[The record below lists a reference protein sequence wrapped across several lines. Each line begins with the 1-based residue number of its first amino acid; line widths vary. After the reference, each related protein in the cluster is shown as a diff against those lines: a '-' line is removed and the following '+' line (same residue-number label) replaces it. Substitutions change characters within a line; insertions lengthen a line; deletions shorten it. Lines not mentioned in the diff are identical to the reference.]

1 VHNMEILKTSDEF
14 ASIIAEA
21 LRISVEVIDDKFIFD
36 LNSARVEKVF
46 ELTREDL
53 DSVIASLRELENPEE
68 TVISNSRKYEVL
80 VREESSFP
88 RMGPRLRGDSICVE
102 DQDNSIS
109 YRLSRPTDEFLLFL
123 LDKVSEIASPRAL
136 VIPMP
141 LSRVFDRGRVDEI
154 PDIFELLRRVIP
166 RFLTLQI
173 QSDKNRS
180 NSELERFSS
189 AFLFQLSYNL
199 DVALVPQRHVEEI
212 VRSGRINRVRRSSM
226 DELDPPRRHY
236 ISDLVH
242 HYQLAVGADNPF
254 LEFISYYHVAE
265 HFFETVFNQDLVE
278 KIRNKIT
285 QPEFSYKRKKD
296 IGQLI
301 KDISK
306 SLQIRNESITF
317 SELEA
322 LKLTLENYIDFDDL
336 KSKLDEYD
344 STLLEYYRTTKV
356 QFSGGDEVD
365 LNGGDE
371 SLLAKKLAS
380 RIYKTR
386 NAIVHSKESDK
397 SKYMPFRDDKILVR
411 EVPLLRFIAE
421 QIIIDSS
428 SIVGS

>member
-1 VHNMEILKTSDEF
+1 LTNCRQAEQVRPELSD
-14 ASIIAEA
+14 
-21 LRISVEVIDDKFIFD
+21 
-36 LNSARVEKVF
+36 
-46 ELTREDL
+46 
-53 DSVIASLRELENPEE
+53 
-68 TVISNSRKYEVL
+68 
-80 VREESSFP
+80 
-88 RMGPRLRGDSICVE
+88 
-102 DQDNSIS
+102 
-109 YRLSRPTDEFLLFL
+109 LFV
-123 LDKVSEIASPRAL
+123 VS
-136 VIPMP
+136 
-141 LSRVFDRGRVDEI
+141 
-154 PDIFELLRRVIP
+154 
-166 RFLTLQI
+166 
-173 QSDKNRS
+173 
-180 NSELERFSS
+180 
-189 AFLFQLSYNL
+189 
-199 DVALVPQRHVEEI
+199 
-212 VRSGRINRVRRSSM
+212 
-226 DELDPPRRHY
+226 LDPPRRHY

-322 LKLTLENYIDFDDL
+322 LRLTLENYIDFDDL
-336 KSKLDEYD
+336 KSKIDEYD
-344 STLLEYYRTTKV
+344 PTLLGYYRTTKV

-365 LNGGDE
+365 LSGKDE

-428 SIVGS
+428 NIVGG